1 MLKEQTLRD
10 STLGGKKGTHIIG
23 DVQLVLR
30 LADSSLAL
38 QIPVIC
44 ASHNALHEKRTSSA
58 KIYQAFSS
66 LPRASLRSTV
76 WGTDTIWKAC
86 HS

>member
-1 MLKEQTLRD
+1 MLKEQTLHD
-10 STLGGKKGTHIIG
+10 STLGGKKGTHVIG

-44 ASHNALHEKRTSSA
+44 ASYNALHGKRTLSA
-58 KIYQAFSS
+58 ENYQT
-66 LPRASLRSTV
+66 ASLQLIAK
-76 WGTDTIWKAC
+76 GKPAKHC
-86 HS
+86 LGH